1 MPKKSTSIIIILFL
15 IITAILLY
23 NNFSHRGALNTPRTT
38 NVTIDKSLAI
48 KTDDQSIDKL
58 TRKSVV
64 VPYVKQ
70 NNKLP
75 NYYITKRDARERGWI
90 ASEGNLCEVL
100 PGRAIGGDIFSNRER
115 QLPYKKGRIY
125 YEADLNYNCGNR
137 NADRLIFSNDGL
149 IFVTYNHYKTFEK
162 Q

>member
-1 MPKKSTSIIIILFL
+1 MQKKSTSIIIILLL
-15 IITAILLY
+15 IIIAILLY
-23 NNFSHRGALNTPRTT
+23 NNFNHRGAVNTPKTT
-38 NVTIDKSLAI
+38 NETIDKSAI
-48 KTDDQSIDKL
+48 KTDAQSIDKL
-58 TRKSVV
+58 TRESVV

-75 NYYITKRDARERGWI
+75 DYYITKRGARERGWV
-90 ASEGNLCEVL
+90 ASEENLCEVL

-162 Q
+162 R